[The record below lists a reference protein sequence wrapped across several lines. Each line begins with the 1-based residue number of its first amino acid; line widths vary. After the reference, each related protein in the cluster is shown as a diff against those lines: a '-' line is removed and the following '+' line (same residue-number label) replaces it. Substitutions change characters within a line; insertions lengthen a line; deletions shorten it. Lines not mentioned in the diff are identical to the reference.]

1 MTVLCPRC
9 QATVRAG
16 LRFCTGCGLATT
28 EILKETERDTR
39 RETAGVDRS
48 DASGPRVSSD
58 TLVGRTLDSKYELVA
73 PLGEGGMGT
82 VYRARRLHIGDE
94 VAVKVLHRKFLPD
107 AEAIE
112 RFRREA
118 RSAALLTHPNVVTI
132 HDFSDARSDGS
143 PAYIVMELV
152 KGVSLRGLLKREGRL
167 DGRRAVEL
175 MGDIC
180 AGVGVGHKRGVVHR
194 DLKPDN
200 VIIAP
205 PAAEGGREVAKV
217 VDFGIAKLRDATGS
231 LDLTQTGALLGT
243 PLYMAPE
250 QCRGERLGP
259 STDVY
264 SLGAM
269 LYEMLTGAPPFIANT
284 LPAMI
289 SKHLNE
295 EPPLFPPGLNLSPAL
310 ECIYLRALS
319 KNPAARQADANVFY
333 RELRAALSESTAAAP
348 RDSQTQ
354 YASVTT
360 AQAARFATPSQQTT
374 TSSRRWIW
382 AVGGVLLLLACVA
395 AAVPLAWYALRQSAN
410 SNRLA
415 SANSNKLAT
424 VAKSPSPT
432 PDTVA
437 GRVQPSPTA
446 DEQVGSEAETAAGD
460 HGAGLKGKWS
470 GTYGPL
476 GQSASLD
483 IKEARGKRFGGV
495 LEQNG
500 VRVAVEGELNGS
512 TREVTL
518 KETRVLSG
526 KGWVLGV
533 NNGTISADG
542 RQMSGTGADSIGA
555 QFGVSYHWSFSKR

>member
-1 MTVLCPRC
+1 M
-9 QATVRAG
+9 
-16 LRFCTGCGLATT
+16 RFCTGCGLATA

-39 RETAGVDRS
+39 RETTSVRGR
-48 DASGPRVSSD
+48 DASDPRDSSD
-58 TLVGRTLDSKYELVA
+58 PLVGRTLDSKYELVA

-94 VAVKVLHRKFLPD
+94 VAVKVLHRRFLPD
-107 AEAIE
+107 EAAVE

-132 HDFSDARSDGS
+132 HDFADARPDGA

-167 DGRRAVEL
+167 DERRAVEL

-180 AGVGVGHKRGVVHR
+180 AGVGVGHKQGVVHR

-200 VIIAP
+200 VIITP
-205 PAAEGGREVAKV
+205 PAVEGAREAAKV
-217 VDFGIAKLRDATGS
+217 VDFGIAKLRDATGP

-259 STDVY
+259 SADVY

-269 LYEMLTGAPPFIANT
+269 LYEMLTGAPPFRANT
-284 LPAMI
+284 LPALI
-289 SKHLNE
+289 SKHLTE

-310 ECIYLRALS
+310 EGVYLRALS
-319 KNPAARQADANVFY
+319 KNSAARQTDANVFY
-333 RELRAALSESTAAAP
+333 QELRSALSESATAA
-348 RDSQTQ
+348 RHDSRMR
-354 YASVTT
+354 SHVTT
-360 AQAARFATPSQQTT
+360 APAVRFATPPPQTPT
-374 TSSRRWIW
+374 TSSRRWMW
-382 AVGGVLLLLACVA
+382 AVGGVLLLLVCTA
-395 AAVPLAWYALRQSAN
+395 AAVPLAWYVLSQRSTGDHA
-410 SNRLA
+410 
-415 SANSNKLAT
+415 AT
-424 VAKSPSPT
+424 VSKSPT
-432 PDTVA
+432 PERVA
-437 GRVQPSPTA
+437 GSVQTSRTA
-446 DEQVGSEAETAAGD
+446 DEPVDREPETAAGD
-460 HGAGLKGKWS
+460 YGNGLKGRWA

-476 GQSASLD
+476 GQSASFE
-483 IKEARGKRFGGV
+483 IKEARGSRFSGV

-500 VRVAVEGELNGS
+500 VRVAVEGELKGS

-526 KGWVLGV
+526 KGWVLGM
-533 NNGTISADG
+533 NNGTLSADG
-542 RQMSGTGADSIGA
+542 RRMSGTGGDPIGA
-555 QFGVSYHWSFSKR
+555 QLGISYGWSFSKR

>member
-16 LRFCTGCGLATT
+16 LRFCTGCGLATA

-39 RETAGVDRS
+39 RETMGAGGR
-48 DASGPRVSSD
+48 DASGPRDSFD
-58 TLVGRTLDSKYELVA
+58 PLVGRTLDSKYELIA

-167 DGRRAVEL
+167 DERRAVEL

-180 AGVGVGHKRGVVHR
+180 AGVGVGHKQGVVHR

-250 QCRGERLGP
+250 QCRGEQLGP
-259 STDVY
+259 SVDVY

-269 LYEMLTGAPPFIANT
+269 LYEMLTGAPPFRANT
-284 LPAMI
+284 VPAMI

-295 EPPLFPPGLNLSPAL
+295 EPPLFPPELNLSPAL
-310 ECIYLRALS
+310 EGVYLRALA
-319 KNPAARQADANVFY
+319 KNPAARQTDANVFY
-333 RELRAALSESTAAAP
+333 RELRAALSESAAAAP
-348 RDSQTQ
+348 RDSQIR
-354 YASVTT
+354 SHVTT
-360 AQAARFATPSQQTT
+360 AQAVRFATPSTQSPTM
-374 TSSRRWIW
+374 SSRRWMW
-382 AVGGVLLLLACVA
+382 AVGGILLLLACVA
-395 AAVPLAWYALRQSAN
+395 AAVPLAWYVLSQSTTGN
-410 SNRLA
+410 NG
-415 SANSNKLAT
+415 AT
-424 VAKSPSPT
+424 VAKSPT

-437 GRVQPSPTA
+437 GRVQTSRTA
-446 DEQVGSEAETAAGD
+446 DEPVGREAETATGD
-460 HGAGLKGKWS
+460 YGAGLKGRWAGS
-470 GTYGPL
+470 YGPL

-483 IKEARGKRFGGV
+483 IKEARGRRFSGV

-500 VRVAVEGELNGS
+500 VRVAVEGELKGS

-526 KGWVLGV
+526 EGWVLGV

-542 RQMSGTGADSIGA
+542 RRMSGTGGDPIGA
-555 QFGVSYHWSFSKR
+555 QLGISYRWSFSKR

>member
-16 LRFCTGCGLATT
+16 LRFCTGCGLATA
-28 EILKETERDTR
+28 ESLEETERDTR
-39 RETAGVDRS
+39 RETAGARGRVAS
-48 DASGPRVSSD
+48 DPRDSSD
-58 TLVGRTLDSKYELVA
+58 PLVGRTLDSKYELVA

-94 VAVKVLHRKFLPD
+94 VAVKVLHRKFLPN

-132 HDFSDARSDGS
+132 HDFADARSDGS

-152 KGVSLRGLLKREGRL
+152 KGVSLRVLLKREGRL
-167 DGRRAVEL
+167 DERRAVEL

-180 AGVGVGHKRGVVHR
+180 AGVGVGHKQGVVHR

-269 LYEMLTGAPPFIANT
+269 LYEMLTGAPPFRANT
-284 LPAMI
+284 LPALI
-289 SKHLNE
+289 SQHLNE

-310 ECIYLRALS
+310 EGVYLRALA
-319 KNPAARQADANVFY
+319 KNPAARQTDANVFY
-333 RELRAALSESTAAAP
+333 RELRAALSESAAAAP
-348 RDSQTQ
+348 HDSQMR
-354 YASVTT
+354 SHVTT
-360 AQAARFATPSQQTT
+360 APSARFATPPPQTLPM
-374 TSSRRWIW
+374 SSRRWMW
-382 AVGGVLLLLACVA
+382 AVGGMLLLLVCVGV
-395 AAVPLAWYALRQSAN
+395 AVPLAWYMLSQSTTGNNA
-410 SNRLA
+410 
-415 SANSNKLAT
+415 AT
-424 VAKSPSPT
+424 VAKSPT

-437 GRVQPSPTA
+437 DSVQTSRTA
-446 DEQVGSEAETAAGD
+446 DEPLTREAETAAGD
-460 HGAGLKGKWS
+460 DGAGLKGRWAGS
-470 GTYGPL
+470 YGPL

-483 IKEARGKRFGGV
+483 IKEARGNRFSGV

-500 VRVAVEGELNGS
+500 VRVAFEGELKGS

-526 KGWVLGV
+526 EGWVLGV

-542 RQMSGTGADSIGA
+542 RQMSGTGGDPIGA
-555 QFGVSYHWSFSKR
+555 QLGISYRWSFSKR

>member
-1 MTVLCPRC
+1 
-9 QATVRAG
+9 
-16 LRFCTGCGLATT
+16 LRFCTGCGLATA
-28 EILKETERDTR
+28 EILKETERDAR
-39 RETAGVDRS
+39 RETVGAGAR
-48 DASGPRVSSD
+48 DASDPRDSSD
-58 TLVGRTLDSKYELVA
+58 PLVGRTLDSKYELVA

-94 VAVKVLHRKFLPD
+94 VAVKVLHRRFLPD
-107 AEAIE
+107 AGAIE

-132 HDFSDARSDGS
+132 HDFADARPDGS

-167 DGRRAVEL
+167 GERRAVEL

-180 AGVGVGHKRGVVHR
+180 AGVGVGHKQGVVHR

-250 QCRGERLGP
+250 QCRGERAGP

-264 SLGAM
+264 ALGAM
-269 LYEMLTGAPPFIANT
+269 LYEMLTGEPPFRAST

-289 SKHLNE
+289 SKHLDE
-295 EPPLFPPGLNLSPAL
+295 EPPPFPPELTLSPAL
-310 ECIYLRALS
+310 EGVYLRSLA
-319 KNPAARQADANVFY
+319 KNPAARQTDANVFY
-333 RELRAALSESTAAAP
+333 RELRAALSESAAAAP
-348 RDSQTQ
+348 HDSQIRPH
-354 YASVTT
+354 VTT
-360 AQAARFATPSQQTT
+360 APAVRFAASPPQTPTA
-374 TSSRRWIW
+374 SSRRWVW
-382 AVGGVLLLLACVA
+382 AVGGMLLLFACVA
-395 AAVPLAWYALRQSAN
+395 AAVPLAWYVLSQSTTGN
-410 SNRLA
+410 NV
-415 SANSNKLAT
+415 AT
-424 VAKSPSPT
+424 VSESPT

-437 GRVQPSPTA
+437 GRVQTSRTA
-446 DEQVGSEAETAAGD
+446 DEPLSREAETTAGDETAAGND
-460 HGAGLKGKWS
+460 GAGLKGRWAGS
-470 GTYGPL
+470 YGPL

-483 IKEARGKRFGGV
+483 IKEARGSSFSGV

-500 VRVAVEGELNGS
+500 VRVAVEGELKGS

-526 KGWVLGV
+526 EGWVLGL

-542 RQMSGTGADSIGA
+542 RRMSGTGGDPIGA
-555 QFGVSYHWSFSKR
+555 QLGISYRWSFSKR

>member
-1 MTVLCPRC
+1 MTALCPRC

-16 LRFCTGCGLATT
+16 LRFCTGCGLATA
-28 EILKETERDTR
+28 EIFKETERDTR
-39 RETAGVDRS
+39 RETAGARGLGAS
-48 DASGPRVSSD
+48 DPRDTSD
-58 TLVGRTLDSKYELVA
+58 PLVGRTLDSKYELVA
-73 PLGEGGMGT
+73 PLGEGGMGM

-107 AEAIE
+107 AEAVE

-118 RSAALLTHPNVVTI
+118 RSAALITHPNVVAI
-132 HDFSDARSDGS
+132 HDFSDARPDGS

-167 DGRRAVEL
+167 GERRAVEL

-180 AGVGVGHKRGVVHR
+180 AGVGVGHKQGVVHR

-205 PAAEGGREVAKV
+205 PAAEGAREVAKV
-217 VDFGIAKLRDATGS
+217 VDFGIAKLRDATGP

-259 STDVY
+259 SADIY

-269 LYEMLTGAPPFIANT
+269 LYEMLTGAPPFRAST
-284 LPAMI
+284 LPAII

-295 EPPLFPPGLNLSPAL
+295 EPPLFPPELNLNPAL
-310 ECIYLRALS
+310 EGVYLRALS
-319 KNPAARQADANVFY
+319 KNPAARQTDANVFY
-333 RELRAALSESTAAAP
+333 RELQAALSEPAAAAP

-360 AQAARFATPSQQTT
+360 APPARFATPTPQAPKTSTA
-374 TSSRRWIW
+374 SSRGWMW
-382 AVGGVLLLLACVA
+382 AVGGVLLLLVCAA
-395 AAVPLAWYALRQSAN
+395 AAVPLAWYALRQRPTNNNA
-410 SNRLA
+410 
-415 SANSNKLAT
+415 AT
-424 VAKSPSPT
+424 VIKTPT
-432 PDTVA
+432 PDTA
-437 GRVQPSPTA
+437 ANRGQTSRTA
-446 DEQVGSEAETAAGD
+446 DIPVNREAETAAGD
-460 HGAGLKGKWS
+460 YRADLKGRWA

-476 GQSASLD
+476 GQSATLD
-483 IKEARGKRFGGV
+483 VNKASGNRFSGV
-495 LEQNG
+495 LSQNG
-500 VRVAVEGELNGS
+500 VRVAVEGELKGS
-512 TREVTL
+512 AREVTL

-526 KGWVLGV
+526 KGWILGV
-533 NNGTISADG
+533 NTGTISADG
-542 RQMSGTGADSIGA
+542 RQMSGTGADSIGEPL
-555 QFGVSYHWSFSKR
+555 GISYRWSFSKR

>member
-16 LRFCTGCGLATT
+16 LRFCTGCGLATA
-28 EILKETERDTR
+28 EIFKETERDTR
-39 RETAGVDRS
+39 RETTDVDRR
-48 DASGPRVSSD
+48 DASDPRDSSD
-58 TLVGRTLDSKYELVA
+58 PLVGRTLDSKYELVA
-73 PLGEGGMGT
+73 PLGEGGMGA

-107 AEAIE
+107 AAAVE

-132 HDFSDARSDGS
+132 HDFADARPDGS

-167 DGRRAVEL
+167 DERRAVEL

-180 AGVGVGHKRGVVHR
+180 AGVGVGHKQGVVHR

-205 PAAEGGREVAKV
+205 PAAEGEREVAKV
-217 VDFGIAKLRDATGS
+217 VDFGIAKLRDATGP

-250 QCRGERLGP
+250 QCRGERAGP
-259 STDVY
+259 SADVY

-269 LYEMLTGAPPFIANT
+269 LYEMLTGAPPFRAST

-295 EPPLFPPGLNLSPAL
+295 APPLFPPELNLSPAL
-310 ECIYLRALS
+310 EGVYLRALS
-319 KNPAARQADANVFY
+319 KNPTARQTDANVFH
-333 RELRAALSESTAAAP
+333 RELRSALSESATAAP
-348 RDSQTQ
+348 HVSQVR
-354 YASVTT
+354 SHVMT
-360 AQAARFATPSQQTT
+360 AQAAHFATPSPQTT
-374 TSSRRWIW
+374 AVSSRRWMW

-395 AAVPLAWYALRQSAN
+395 AAVPLAWYVLSQSPN
-410 SNRLA
+410 SNHVV
-415 SANSNKLAT
+415 T
-424 VAKSPSPT
+424 VSKSPT
-432 PDTVA
+432 PNPVA
-437 GRVQPSPTA
+437 NRVQTSRTPG
-446 DEQVGSEAETAAGD
+446 ELVNREAETGAGND
-460 HGAGLKGKWS
+460 GTGLKGQWA

-476 GQSASLD
+476 SQSASLE
-483 IKEARGKRFGGV
+483 IKEARGSKFSGV

-500 VRVAVEGELNGS
+500 VRVAVEGELKGS

-533 NNGTISADG
+533 NQGTVSADG
-542 RQMSGTGADSIGA
+542 RRMSGTGGDPIGA
-555 QFGVSYHWSFSKR
+555 QLGISYRWSFSKR

>member
-16 LRFCTGCGLATT
+16 VRFCTGCGLATA
-28 EILKETERDTR
+28 EMLKGTERDTR
-39 RETAGVDRS
+39 RETTDVDRR
-48 DASGPRVSSD
+48 DASDPRDTSD
-58 TLVGRTLDSKYELVA
+58 PLVGRTLDSKYELVA

-107 AEAIE
+107 AAAVE

-167 DGRRAVEL
+167 DERRAVEL

-180 AGVGVGHKRGVVHR
+180 AGVGVGHKQGVVHR

-205 PAAEGGREVAKV
+205 PAAEGEREVAKV

-250 QCRGERLGP
+250 QCRGERSGP
-259 STDVY
+259 SADVY

-269 LYEMLTGAPPFIANT
+269 LYEMLTGAPPFRAST

-295 EPPLFPPGLNLSPAL
+295 APPLFPPELNLSPAL
-310 ECIYLRALS
+310 EGVYLRALA

-333 RELRAALSESTAAAP
+333 RELRSALSESAPAAP
-348 RDSQTQ
+348 HDSQVR
-354 YASVTT
+354 SHLPS
-360 AQAARFATPSQQTT
+360 AQPVRFATPSPQAPAV
-374 TSSRRWIW
+374 SSRRWMW

-395 AAVPLAWYALRQSAN
+395 AAVPLAWYVLNQSP
-410 SNRLA
+410 
-415 SANSNKLAT
+415 NSNKVVK
-424 VAKSPSPT
+424 VAVSPT
-432 PDTVA
+432 PNTVA
-437 GRVQPSPTA
+437 NRVQTSRTPGES
-446 DEQVGSEAETAAGD
+446 VNREAETTAG
-460 HGAGLKGKWS
+460 AYETGLKGQWA

-476 GQSASLD
+476 GQSASLE
-483 IKEARGKRFGGV
+483 IKEARGSKFSGV

-500 VRVAVEGELNGS
+500 VRVAVEGELKGS

-533 NNGTISADG
+533 NQGTVSADG
-542 RQMSGTGADSIGA
+542 RRMSGTGGDPIGA
-555 QFGVSYHWSFSKR
+555 QLGISYRWSFSKR

>member
-16 LRFCTGCGLATT
+16 VRFCTGCGLATA
-28 EILKETERDTR
+28 EIFEETERETR
-39 RETAGVDRS
+39 RETTGVDRR
-48 DASGPRVSSD
+48 DASDP
-58 TLVGRTLDSKYELVA
+58 LVGRTLDSKYELVA
-73 PLGEGGMGT
+73 PLGEGGMGM

-107 AEAIE
+107 AEAVE

-132 HDFSDARSDGS
+132 HDFSDARADGS

-152 KGVSLRGLLKREGRL
+152 RGVSLRGLLRREGRL
-167 DGRRAVEL
+167 DERRAVEL
-175 MGDIC
+175 MSDIC
-180 AGVGVGHKRGVVHR
+180 AGVGVGHKQGVVHR

-205 PAAEGGREVAKV
+205 PAAEGAREMAKV

-243 PLYMAPE
+243 PFYMSPE

-269 LYEMLTGAPPFIANT
+269 LYEMLTGVPPFRAST

-295 EPPLFPPGLNLSPAL
+295 EPPLFPPELNLSPAL
-310 ECIYLRALS
+310 EGVYLRALS

-333 RELRAALSESTAAAP
+333 RELRAALSEPAAAAP

-360 AQAARFATPSQQTT
+360 AQAVRFATPSPQTPT
-374 TSSRRWIW
+374 ESPRRWMW
-382 AVGGVLLLLACVA
+382 AVGGLLLLLACVVA
-395 AAVPLAWYALRQSAN
+395 GVPLVWYELRHTI
-410 SNRLA
+410 
-415 SANSNKLAT
+415 NSNKVAT
-424 VAKSPSPT
+424 VTKSPTPTIIKSPT
-432 PDTVA
+432 PDTSA
-437 GRVQPSPTA
+437 SGRVQPSPTA
-446 DEQVGSEAETAAGD
+446 DEPTGREAETAAGD
-460 HGAGLKGKWS
+460 YGVGLKGRWA

-476 GQSASLD
+476 GQSATLD
-483 IKEARGKRFGGV
+483 INEVRGNRFGGV
-495 LEQNG
+495 LSQNG
-500 VRVAVEGELNGS
+500 VRVAVEGELKDS

-533 NNGTISADG
+533 NDGTVSADG
-542 RQMSGTGADSIGA
+542 KRMSGTGGDPVGA
-555 QFGVSYHWSFSKR
+555 QFGISYRWSFSKR

>member
-16 LRFCTGCGLATT
+16 LRFCTGCGLATA

-39 RETAGVDRS
+39 RETAGAGGR
-48 DASGPRVSSD
+48 DAPDPRDSSD
-58 TLVGRTLDSKYELVA
+58 PLVGRTLDSKYELVA

-107 AEAIE
+107 AEAVE

-132 HDFSDARSDGS
+132 HDFSDARPDGS

-152 KGVSLRGLLKREGRL
+152 KGISLRGLLKREGKL
-167 DGRRAVEL
+167 EEHRAVEL

-180 AGVGVGHKRGVVHR
+180 AGVGVGHKQGVVHR

-205 PAAEGGREVAKV
+205 PAAEGEREVAKV

-231 LDLTQTGALLGT
+231 LELTQTGALLGT

-269 LYEMLTGAPPFIANT
+269 LYEMLTGAPPFRAST
-284 LPAMI
+284 LPALI

-295 EPPLFPPGLNLSPAL
+295 EPPLFPPELNLSPAL
-310 ECIYLRALS
+310 EGVYLRALA
-319 KNPAARQADANVFY
+319 KNPAARQTDANVFH
-333 RELRAALSESTAAAP
+333 RELRAALSDSAAAAP
-348 RDSQTQ
+348 RDSQMQ
-354 YASVTT
+354 SRVAT
-360 AQAARFATPSQQTT
+360 APPVRSATPPSQTPT
-374 TSSRRWIW
+374 RSSRGWMW
-382 AVGGVLLLLACVA
+382 AVGGVLLLLACAA

-410 SNRLA
+410 SN
-415 SANSNKLAT
+415 N
-424 VAKSPSPT
+424 VAKVSESPT

-437 GRVQPSPTA
+437 ARVQTA
-446 DEQVGSEAETAAGD
+446 RTPDESVGREAGTATGEY
-460 HGAGLKGKWS
+460 GGGLKGRWA
-470 GTYGPL
+470 GPYGPL

-483 IKEARGKRFGGV
+483 INEARGNRFSGV
-495 LEQNG
+495 LSQNG
-500 VRVAVEGELNGS
+500 VRVAVEGELKGS

-526 KGWVLGV
+526 EGWVLGV

-542 RQMSGTGADSIGA
+542 RRMSGTGGDPIGA
-555 QFGVSYHWSFSKR
+555 QLGISYRWSFTKR

>member
-1 MTVLCPRC
+1 M
-9 QATVRAG
+9 
-16 LRFCTGCGLATT
+16 RFCTGCGLATA
-28 EILKETERDTR
+28 EILKETERDAR
-39 RETAGVDRS
+39 RETVGARGRGAS
-48 DASGPRVSSD
+48 DPRDSSD
-58 TLVGRTLDSKYELVA
+58 PLVGRTLDSKYELVA

-132 HDFSDARSDGS
+132 HDFADARADGS

-167 DGRRAVEL
+167 DERRAVEL

-180 AGVGVGHKRGVVHR
+180 AGVGVGHKQGVVHR

-264 SLGAM
+264 ALGAM
-269 LYEMLTGAPPFIANT
+269 LYEMLTGAPPFRAST

-289 SKHLNE
+289 SKHLDE
-295 EPPLFPPGLNLSPAL
+295 EPPLFPPDLNLSPAL
-310 ECIYLRALS
+310 EGVYLRALA
-319 KNPAARQADANVFY
+319 KNPAARQTDANVFY
-333 RELRAALSESTAAAP
+333 RELQAALSKPATAAP
-348 RDSQTQ
+348 HDSQMRPHVPT
-354 YASVTT
+354 APSV
-360 AQAARFATPSQQTT
+360 RFATPPPQTPAV
-374 TSSRRWIW
+374 SSRRWVW
-382 AVGGVLLLLACVA
+382 AVGGMLLLLACVA
-395 AAVPLAWYALRQSAN
+395 AAVPLAWYVLSQSTTN
-410 SNRLA
+410 N
-415 SANSNKLAT
+415 NVAT
-424 VAKSPSPT
+424 VINSPT

-437 GRVQPSPTA
+437 GRVQTSRTA
-446 DEQVGSEAETAAGD
+446 DEPVDQEVETATGND
-460 HGAGLKGKWS
+460 RAGLKGRWAGS
-470 GTYGPL
+470 YGPL

-483 IKEARGKRFGGV
+483 IKETGGNTFSGV

-500 VRVAVEGELNGS
+500 VRVAVEGELKGS

-526 KGWVLGV
+526 EGWVLGV

-542 RQMSGTGADSIGA
+542 RRMSGTGGDPIGA
-555 QFGVSYHWSFSKR
+555 QLGISYRWSFAKR

>member
-1 MTVLCPRC
+1 MTVSCPRC

-16 LRFCTGCGLATT
+16 LRFCTGCGLATA
-28 EILKETERDTR
+28 EIFKETERDAR
-39 RETAGVDRS
+39 RETVGAGGR
-48 DASGPRVSSD
+48 DASDP
-58 TLVGRTLDSKYELVA
+58 LVGRTLDSKYELVA
-73 PLGEGGMGT
+73 PLGEGGMGM

-132 HDFSDARSDGS
+132 HDFADARADGS

-152 KGVSLRGLLKREGRL
+152 KGVSLRGLLKREGRF
-167 DGRRAVEL
+167 DERRAVEL
-175 MGDIC
+175 MSDIC
-180 AGVGVGHKRGVVHR
+180 AGVGVGHKQGVVHR

-231 LDLTQTGALLGT
+231 LDLTRTGALLGT

-264 SLGAM
+264 ALGAM
-269 LYEMLTGAPPFIANT
+269 LYEMLTGAPPFRAST

-289 SKHLNE
+289 SKHLDE
-295 EPPLFPPGLNLSPAL
+295 EPPPFPPGLNLSPAL
-310 ECIYLRALS
+310 EGVYLRALA
-319 KNPAARQADANVFY
+319 KNPAARQTDANVFY
-333 RELRAALSESTAAAP
+333 RELRAALSESAAAAP
-348 RDSQTQ
+348 HDSQMRLHVPAVQ
-354 YASVTT
+354 AVRLAASPP
-360 AQAARFATPSQQTT
+360 QTPAV
-374 TSSRRWIW
+374 SSRRWMW
-382 AVGGVLLLLACVA
+382 AVGGMLLLLACVA
-395 AAVPLAWYALRQSAN
+395 AAVPLAWYVLSQSPPNNNA
-410 SNRLA
+410 
-415 SANSNKLAT
+415 AT
-424 VAKSPSPT
+424 VVKSPT

-437 GRVQPSPTA
+437 GKVQTSRTA
-446 DEQVGSEAETAAGD
+446 DEPLSREAETATGD
-460 HGAGLKGKWS
+460 DRAGLKGRWAGS
-470 GTYGPL
+470 YGPL

-483 IKEARGKRFGGV
+483 IKEARGSKFSGV

-500 VRVAVEGELNGS
+500 VRVAVEGELKGS

-526 KGWVLGV
+526 EGWVLGV
-533 NNGTISADG
+533 NNGTVSADG
-542 RQMSGTGADSIGA
+542 RRMSGTGGDPIGA
-555 QFGVSYHWSFSKR
+555 QLGISYRWSFSKR

>member
-1 MTVLCPRC
+1 MTVSCPRC

-16 LRFCTGCGLATT
+16 LRFCTGCGLATAD
-28 EILKETERDTR
+28 ILKETERDAR
-39 RETAGVDRS
+39 RETAGAGVR
-48 DASGPRVSSD
+48 DASGGRDASD
-58 TLVGRTLDSKYELVA
+58 PLVGRTLDSKYELVA
-73 PLGEGGMGT
+73 PLGEGGMGM

-132 HDFSDARSDGS
+132 HDFADARPDGS

-167 DGRRAVEL
+167 DERRAAEL

-180 AGVGVGHKRGVVHR
+180 AGVGVGHKQGVVHR

-217 VDFGIAKLRDATGS
+217 VDFGIAKLRDATGA

-264 SLGAM
+264 ALGAM
-269 LYEMLTGAPPFIANT
+269 LYEMLTGAPPFRANT

-289 SKHLNE
+289 SKHLTE
-295 EPPLFPPGLNLSPAL
+295 EPPRFPPELNLSPAL
-310 ECIYLRALS
+310 EGVYLRALA
-319 KNPAARQADANVFY
+319 KNPAARQTDANVFY
-333 RELRAALSESTAAAP
+333 RELRAALPESMAAAP
-348 RDSQTQ
+348 PDSRMRSD
-354 YASVTT
+354 APPAPAPPVH
-360 AQAARFATPSQQTT
+360 FATPPPQTT
-374 TSSRRWIW
+374 PASSRRWMW
-382 AVGGVLLLLACVA
+382 AVGGVLVLLACVA
-395 AAVPLAWYALRQSAN
+395 AVVPLAWYALRQTTN
-410 SNRLA
+410 SN
-415 SANSNKLAT
+415 NVAT
-424 VAKSPSPT
+424 VINSPT
-432 PDTVA
+432 PDTGA
-437 GRVQPSPTA
+437 GRVQTSRTP
-446 DEQVGSEAETAAGD
+446 DEPVGRETETETTAAGND
-460 HGAGLKGKWS
+460 VAGLKGRWAGS
-470 GTYGPL
+470 YGPL
-476 GQSASLD
+476 GQAASLD
-483 IKEARGKRFGGV
+483 IKEARGSRFGGV

-500 VRVAVEGELNGS
+500 VRVAVEGEVKGS
-512 TREVTL
+512 AREVTL
-518 KETRVLSG
+518 RETRVLSG
-526 KGWVLGV
+526 EGWVLGV

-542 RQMSGTGADSIGA
+542 RRMSGTGGDPIGA
-555 QFGVSYHWSFSKR
+555 QLGISYRWSFSKR

>member
-16 LRFCTGCGLATT
+16 LRFCTGCGLATA
-28 EILKETERDTR
+28 EILKGNERDTR
-39 RETAGVDRS
+39 RETAGARGR
-48 DASGPRVSSD
+48 DASDPRDTSD
-58 TLVGRTLDSKYELVA
+58 PLVGRTLDSKYELVA
-73 PLGEGGMGT
+73 LLGEGGMGT

-94 VAVKVLHRKFLPD
+94 VAVKVLQRKFLPD
-107 AEAIE
+107 DEAVE

-132 HDFSDARSDGS
+132 HDFADARPDGS

-152 KGVSLRGLLKREGRL
+152 KGVSLRGLLKHEGRL
-167 DGRRAVEL
+167 DERRAVEL

-180 AGVGVGHKRGVVHR
+180 AGVGVGHKQGVVHR

-200 VIIAP
+200 VIITP

-217 VDFGIAKLRDATGS
+217 VDFGIAKLRDATGP

-259 STDVY
+259 SADVY

-269 LYEMLTGAPPFIANT
+269 LYEMLTGAPPFRAST

-289 SKHLNE
+289 SKHLTE
-295 EPPLFPPGLNLSPAL
+295 EPPLFPSELNLSPAL
-310 ECIYLRALS
+310 EGVYLRALS
-319 KNPAARQADANVFY
+319 KNPAARQTDANLFY
-333 RELRAALSESTAAAP
+333 RELRSALSESTAASH
-348 RDSQTQ
+348 DSQPR
-354 YASVTT
+354 SHVTT
-360 AQAARFATPSQQTT
+360 AQAVRFATPPPQTP
-374 TSSRRWIW
+374 SVNSRRWMW
-382 AVGGVLLLLACVA
+382 AVGGTLLLLACVA
-395 AAVPLAWYALRQSAN
+395 AAVPLAWYVMSQSTTG
-410 SNRLA
+410 
-415 SANSNKLAT
+415 NKAAT
-424 VAKSPSPT
+424 VSKSPT
-432 PDTVA
+432 PDTKVA
-437 GRVQPSPTA
+437 GRTLTSRTPDVP
-446 DEQVGSEAETAAGD
+446 VGRETETAAGD
-460 HGAGLKGKWS
+460 DGAGLKGKWE
-470 GTYGPL
+470 GAYGPL
-476 GQSASLD
+476 GQTASFE
-483 IKEARGKRFGGV
+483 IKEARGNRFSGV

-500 VRVAVEGELNGS
+500 VRVAVEGELKGS

-526 KGWVLGV
+526 QGWVLGV

-542 RQMSGTGADSIGA
+542 RRMSGTGGDPIGA
-555 QFGVSYHWSFSKR
+555 QLGISYRWSFSKR